1 MEEFELKKNS
11 ICSNIFG
18 SILVRN
24 EKKLAKNIQ
33 IERVYINIVFL
44 YRIHVCSLNANV
56 SVDLRSTVKR
66 WRHTNIWKL
75 RCFFWWPYHFIRVCS
90 MHYTSVL
97 FWFQIHMKN
106 SLHVHFEK
114 LTKNERLN
122 FFAHFRYSKGGT
134 LQVEIK
140 INKKEYLKAKWGND
154 MKETEKNSP
163 FQSKHIFI
171 LCMASASFIIKR
183 VANIWNTPSK

>member
-1 MEEFELKKNS
+1 MGFLMEEFELKKNS
-11 ICSNIFG
+11 ICSNIFE

-75 RCFFWWPYHFIRVCS
+75 RCFFLVAVSLYTR
-90 MHYTSVL
+90 MHCALYKRIVL
-97 FWFQIHMKN
+97 VSNSHEKQFKRSFWKAHEKWTFKFFRALSI
-106 SLHVHFEK
+106 FERWYIASW
-114 LTKNERLN
+114 N
-122 FFAHFRYSKGGT
+122 
-134 LQVEIK
+134 Q
-140 INKKEYLKAKWGND
+140 NK
-154 MKETEKNSP
+154 
-163 FQSKHIFI
+163 
-171 LCMASASFIIKR
+171 
-183 VANIWNTPSK
+183 